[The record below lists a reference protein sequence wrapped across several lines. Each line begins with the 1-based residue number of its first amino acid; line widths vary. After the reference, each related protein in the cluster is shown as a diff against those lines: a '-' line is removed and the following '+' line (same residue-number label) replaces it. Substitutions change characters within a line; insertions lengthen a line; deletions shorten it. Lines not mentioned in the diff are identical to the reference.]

1 MKWEDPDALLT
12 MKLSRE
18 EYCQRML
25 TSLILGQPYPKW
37 NTFNEPS
44 PEGITFLQ
52 RLHRKSHGKILGGSL
67 NFVDEFDLPSINGE
81 GPGGAPDYAILTSNT
96 LWIIELK
103 TESGSHRKEQLPYYA
118 KLAAYHY
125 PKHNIEILYLT
136 GPMERHHEIQ
146 GADFPFRHLFW
157 SEVIGF
163 IDQTWANSQNEPER
177 LLASAL
183 KREISNLHAPSK
195 FFRENARVIRDAII
209 TAKYVQKTGNQA
221 GIEASSGGI
230 EEMNILRV
238 RIRDALVRKKD
249 LKNVRPWIW
258 KDSTS
263 GGSPLTN
270 LGKGVGYE
278 LRLSRYKQSL
288 T

>member
-1 MKWEDPDALLT
+1 
-12 MKLSRE
+12 
-18 EYCQRML
+18 ML

-44 PEGITFLQ
+44 PKGTTFLQ
-52 RLHRKSHGKILGGSL
+52 RLHRKSYGTILDDSI

-81 GPGGAPDYAILTSNT
+81 VAGGAPDYAILTSNT

-103 TESGSHRKEQLPYYA
+103 TEAGSHRKEQLPYYA
-118 KLAAYHY
+118 RLAAYHY
-125 PKHNIEILYLT
+125 SNHNIEILYLT
-136 GPMERHHEIQ
+136 GPMKWQKEIQ
-146 GADFPFRHLFW
+146 DVDFPFRHLFW
-157 SEVIGF
+157 SEVIKL

-177 LLASAL
+177 LLASAI
-183 KREISNLHAPSK
+183 KREISGLDAPSNL
-195 FFRENARVIRDAII
+195 FRENARAIRDAIKA
-209 TAKYVQKTGNQA
+209 AKFVQKTGNQA
-221 GIEASSGGI
+221 GIEATSGGI
-230 EEMNILRV
+230 EDLNILRV
-238 RIRDALVRKKD
+238 RINDALARQKD

-263 GGSPLTN
+263 GGSPLTS
-270 LGKGVGYE
+270 LGKDVGYE

>member
-1 MKWEDPDALLT
+1 MRWEDPDALLT

-44 PEGITFLQ
+44 LKGTTFLQ
-52 RLHRKSHGKILGGSL
+52 RLHRKSYGIILDGSL
-67 NFVDEFDLPSINGE
+67 NFVDEFDLPPINRE
-81 GPGGAPDYAILTSNT
+81 GSGGAPDYAILTPAT

-103 TESGSHRKEQLPYYA
+103 TESGSHRKKQLPYYA
-118 KLAAYHY
+118 RLAAYHY
-125 PKHNIEILYLT
+125 PNHNIEFLYLT
-136 GPMERHHEIQ
+136 GPMERQNEIQ
-146 GADFPFRHLFW
+146 DADFPFRHLFW
-157 SEVIGF
+157 SEVIEL

-177 LLASAL
+177 LLSLAL
-183 KREISNLHAPSK
+183 NREISNLEASSNL
-195 FFRENARVIRDAII
+195 FRENARVIRDAII

-221 GIEASSGGI
+221 GIEATSGGI
-230 EEMNILRV
+230 EEMNMLRV